1 MKHVHTSASRRSLLK
16 GAAGLGGLGLLSGL
30 APSVAWSA
38 QTLPIGFIYVG
49 PKDDFGYN
57 QAHAEGAAAL
67 ARMDGVK
74 IYEQEN
80 VPETLEVQK
89 VMESMINFDR
99 TEMLFPTSFGY
110 YDPHIKKVA
119 PKYPDVEFLHCGG
132 LYQQGDPKNASSYFG
147 YIDEAQYVAGT
158 VAGHMTKSKK
168 LGFVAAKPIPQVLR
182 NINAYTIAARKVDP
196 DITMQVI
203 FTGDWAMPVK
213 EAEATNSLVNQGVDV
228 ITCHVDSPKVVTQ
241 TAAERGAFV
250 TGYHVDQ
257 SPLAPE
263 KYLTGAEWNWPEIY
277 PRFVK
282 WARDGKDWPH
292 LYRGGLKEG
301 FVKISDYGPAVTDAA
316 RKAGD
321 EALAYFMEGAGVIY
335 DGELH
340 DNRGNVVIPAGQAHK
355 QTDIQLEKMDYLVE
369 GVIGST
375 RS

>member
-1 MKHVHTSASRRSLLK
+1 MKDHRTSISRRRLLQ
-16 GAAGLGGLGLLSGL
+16 AAGGLGGLGLVGGLVPTAVWAADTLS
-30 APSVAWSA
+30 
-38 QTLPIGFIYVG
+38 IGFIYVG

-57 QAHAEGAAAL
+57 QAHAEGAAAI
-67 ARMDGVK
+67 AAMDGTK
-74 IYEQEN
+74 IYEQEG

-99 TEMLFPTSFGY
+99 TQMLFPTSFGY
-110 YDPHIKKVA
+110 YDPHIKKIA
-119 PKYPDVEFLHCGG
+119 PKYPDVKFLHAGG
-132 LYQQGDPKNASSYFG
+132 LYEEGDPENASSYFG

-158 VAGHMTKSKK
+158 VAGHMTQTKK

-182 NINAYTIAARKVDP
+182 NINAYTLAARKVDP
-196 DITMQVI
+196 EITTQVI

-228 ITCHVDSPKVVTQ
+228 ITCHVDSPKVVSQ
-241 TAAERGAFV
+241 TAAERGAYV

-257 SPLAPE
+257 SPLAPQQ
-263 KYLTGAEWNWPEIY
+263 YLTGAEWNWGEIY

-282 WARDGKDWPH
+282 WQKAGKDWPH
-292 LYRGGLKEG
+292 LYRGGLKDG
-301 FVKISDYGPAVTDAA
+301 FVKTSDYGPAVTDAA

-321 EALAYFMEGAGVIY
+321 EAIAYFMSGEGVIY
-335 DGELH
+335 KGELK
-340 DNRGNVVIPAGQAHK
+340 DNRGNVVIPAGQERE

-375 RS
+375 SA